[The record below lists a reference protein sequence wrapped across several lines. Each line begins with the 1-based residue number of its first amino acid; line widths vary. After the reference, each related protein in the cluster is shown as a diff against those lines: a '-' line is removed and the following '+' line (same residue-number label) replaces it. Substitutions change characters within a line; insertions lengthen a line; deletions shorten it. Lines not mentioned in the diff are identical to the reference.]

1 MKLLS
6 RLIFGLLIGTL
17 LLQSASAEQL
27 VVITKPTSLRVENR
41 NIAALQPGQTVWAFK
56 TEGKWTWVKHPEF
69 NEKGWIP
76 LADHQTPKQ
85 TDQQKQLLKEVIQ
98 LLKQIENI
106 KSTTYSAERHQ
117 AQQKVWQNLQQVYGS
132 NHPDTAAALA
142 NYGIELDKKGEYLKS
157 IRILKE
163 TIPVLERWK
172 GEDHLDTVRALEM
185 LSAIQFRAAQYRDA
199 RTTLERVSKLRER
212 HFPEDIKGKATVLAN
227 LGVMYERQGD
237 ITQARILI
245 ERSVELRTKAFGPSH
260 KETLSGKRQLAGV
273 LYVLE
278 DISGARKLYDEI
290 ILTNRKAGRG
300 ESADNIEVQYELML
314 LLQQSGEWEQAL
326 KLSKELMPLVQ
337 RKFSKD
343 HPLYIKTS
351 SAIALLTGDDQTS
364 IQLTREA
371 LSASQRTQGLHHP
384 QTLML
389 QYQLASQEYRNGN
402 REVAARSLR
411 ELLKIYQLL
420 GQTADRKNS
429 DDRELAQ
436 VLGMLAVVEAHSGN
450 WNEAADAFDRQRRIS
465 KRFTDKVLPGLS
477 QKEQLRFLT
486 GYDAHQYQQALGIM
500 WSQRDNEYLME
511 KSLEAILNRKA
522 LVQETLSSHERLLRQ
537 FKGAAR
543 SVAENLFAIRRE
555 LASLALKSDLNEQQ
569 KQARLDALNRQ
580 EQTLIQQLGLADAEL
595 NRSEWVTLKQIRAQ
609 LPSGSV
615 LVEFVRIT
623 PYTINEDGAQAEKHR
638 YAAWIIPPTGKGRIQ
653 TIDLGS
659 ASEIE
664 ATLRTGLQSI
674 QKGAAQTLQ
683 TGESQAT
690 AATQKRLQAL
700 FQQTLKPLLPH
711 LTNVQQVILSPD
723 ASLWLVPWAA
733 LPLEKDRFAVEQFE
747 FRFVVSGRELLAD
760 RQGPGSGVTAPVIFA
775 NPDYNL
781 FGLSHS
787 EQPESGLQLGPVS
800 LLPGTAQ
807 EALRIAPPISKYTRP
822 PRLLTEA
829 QATEA
834 AFKSIRSPEVLVLST
849 HGFFLPDEAAVSLE
863 QKKALYHAARIYN
876 AANKSY
882 KAKEYQKALVPAQW
896 AFEICN
902 EIQGLNGIAT
912 FNSARLSGRILR
924 ALKRYE
930 EARPYYEF
938 QLDYRLLNDGSS
950 TNTMYAFKNLASLCG
965 SLKDYQAQTNSYEQ
979 AWRMGARVRGPNE
992 KAVHTIR
999 SLLITAAEKSADY
1012 ALACEARE
1020 AQIKYYKEKY
1030 GDEHANTIV
1039 AELKLA
1045 QLLESNQQFDAAEKR
1060 FRDNLALRIKV
1071 YGAESERT
1079 ALAHS
1084 LLGQFLERR
1093 ERYQDAATELKRA
1106 VEIRE
1111 KISPENKKLM
1121 FGSYYRLYQVFDK
1134 LNAPEQRDHYQK
1146 QMDATGLKLKKADSS
1161 KKESASAKPSTP
1173 EKKDTTEQTEPIDPD
1188 LAALRTAALNQMSR
1202 TMQTYPTN
1210 QQGDVNPLLRC
1221 GLMLAGCNNRPEALR
1236 KQKDDGVLTGLEI
1249 ISTDLRGTRLV
1260 VLSACETGVG
1270 EIRSGEGVAGLRQAF
1285 QLAGAESVVASL
1297 WSIPDQETALLME
1310 EYFSN
1315 LAQGMKKSTA
1325 LRQAQLKRIQARRD
1339 RNGAAHPFFWAA
1351 FTHTGKNESR

>member
-1 MKLLS
+1 MKVLS
-6 RLIFGLLIGTL
+6 RLIYGMLIGTL
-17 LLQSASAEQL
+17 LVQSASAEQM
-27 VVITKPTSLRVENR
+27 VEITKPTNLRVENR
-41 NIAALQPGQTVWAFK
+41 NIAALQPGQKVWAFK

-76 LADHQTPKQ
+76 LADHQTPNQ
-85 TDQQKQLLKEVIQ
+85 TAQQKQLLKEVNLQ
-98 LLKQIENI
+98 LKSIAKLT
-106 KSTTYSAERHQ
+106 STTYSAERHQ

-132 NHPDTAAALA
+132 NHPDTAAAAA

-163 TIPVLERWK
+163 RLPVLERWK

-185 LSAIQFRAAQYRDA
+185 LSAIQFRAAQFQDA

-212 HFPEDIKGKATVLAN
+212 HFPEDVKGKATVLAN

-245 ERSVELRTKAFGPSH
+245 ERSVDLRTKAFGPSH
-260 KETLSGKRQLAGV
+260 KDTLSGKRQLAGV

-278 DISGARKLYDEI
+278 DVSGARKLYEEI

-314 LLQQSGEWEQAL
+314 LLQQSGEWEQAI

-351 SAIALLTGDDQTS
+351 SAIALLTGDDQSS
-364 IQLTREA
+364 IQLTQQA
-371 LSASQRTQGLHHP
+371 LAVSQRTQGLHHP

-411 ELLKIYQLL
+411 ELLNIYQQL
-420 GQTADRKNS
+420 GQTADRKNT

-436 VLGMLAVVEAHSGN
+436 VLSMLAVVEAHSGN

-543 SVAENLFAIRRE
+543 AVAENLFAIRRE

-569 KQARLDALNRQ
+569 KQARLDALNRE

-595 NRSEWVTLKQIRAQ
+595 NRSEWVTLQQIRAQ
-609 LPSGSV
+609 LPADAV

-623 PYTINEDGAQAEKHR
+623 PYSIDEEGAHAEKPR
-638 YAAWIIPPTGKGRIQ
+638 YAAWIIPPAGMGRIQ

-690 AATQKRLQAL
+690 AATQKLLQAL
-700 FQQTLKPLLPH
+700 FQQILKPLLPH
-711 LTNVQQVILSPD
+711 LTNVQEVILSPD
-723 ASLWLVPWAA
+723 ASLWLVPWSA

-781 FGLSHS
+781 FGLSQS
-787 EQPESGLQLGPVS
+787 EQQESGLHLGPVS

-863 QKKALYHAARIYN
+863 QKKAIYHAARIYN

-902 EIQGLNGIAT
+902 EIQGLNGITT

-924 ALKRYE
+924 AMKRFE

-938 QLDYRLLNDGSS
+938 QLDYRLLNDGTS
-950 TNTMYAFKNLASLCG
+950 TKTMYAFKNLASLCG

-979 AWRMGARVRGPNE
+979 AWRMGARVRGPND

-999 SLLITAAEKSADY
+999 SLLISAAEKSEDY
-1012 ALACEARE
+1012 AIACEAKE

-1030 GDEHANTIV
+1030 GLENINTI
-1039 AELKLA
+1039 AADLKMA
-1045 QLLESNQQFDAAEKR
+1045 RLLERNQQFKAAEKR

-1071 YGAESERT
+1071 YGVESERT
-1079 ALAHS
+1079 ALVHS

-1093 ERYQDAATELKRA
+1093 ERYQDAASELQRA

-1111 KISPENKKLM
+1111 KISPDNKKLM

-1134 LNAPEQRDHYQK
+1134 LNDPEQRDHYKQ
-1146 QMDATGLKLKKADSS
+1146 QMDATGLKLKKSSSSS
-1161 KKESASAKPSTP
+1161 KKSASTKPSTP
-1173 EKKDTTEQTEPIDPD
+1173 EKKNTTEQTEPIDPD

-1202 TMQTYPTN
+1202 MVQTYPTS

-1351 FTHTGKNESR
+1351 FTHTGKNESN